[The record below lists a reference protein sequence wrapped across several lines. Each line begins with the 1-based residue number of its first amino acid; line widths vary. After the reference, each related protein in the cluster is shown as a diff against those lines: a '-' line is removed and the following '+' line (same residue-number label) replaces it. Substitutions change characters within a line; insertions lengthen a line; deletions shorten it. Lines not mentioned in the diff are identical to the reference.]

1 MASFETTSRIYT
13 VIDIGVDVFREEHH
27 GRDADDSF
35 GSTATYQ
42 PQLRHKVKRLSSI
55 ESSSLQTTISIANQ
69 QLNMLIRHLR
79 LKGVVPYAKAAHLQ
93 QDLVTKF
100 LAHKA
105 SPTTT
110 SVPKPTIITAQ
121 FSPVYTCGRREVG
134 TVSEEQQTFLKD
146 NGNAE
151 FYEALR
157 GGQTTFHGPGQL
169 VAYPIIDLKTHGL
182 SPRNYVCLLEKTLI
196 KTCARYGIKAM
207 TTENPGVW
215 TTPDDKI
222 SALGVHLRRNITS
235 HGIGLNINTD
245 LKWFSRIVAC
255 GLEGKRTTSFENEGV
270 HGQSVDEVADAFVHQ
285 LAESLEGIDGVQEEL
300 II

>member
-1 MASFETTSRIYT
+1 
-13 VIDIGVDVFREEHH
+13 
-27 GRDADDSF
+27 
-35 GSTATYQ
+35 
-42 PQLRHKVKRLSSI
+42 
-55 ESSSLQTTISIANQ
+55 
-69 QLNMLIRHLR
+69 MLLRHLR
-79 LKGVVPYAKAAHLQ
+79 LQGIVPYAKAEVLQ
-93 QDLVTKF
+93 QDLVKNF

-105 SPTTT
+105 SPTTIPAP
-110 SVPKPTIITAQ
+110 VPTIITAQ

-134 TVSEEQQTFLKD
+134 TVSAEQQTYLKD

-169 VAYPIIDLKTHGL
+169 VAYPIIDLKTHNL

-270 HGQSVDEVADAFVHQ
+270 YGQS
-285 LAESLEGIDGVQEEL
+285 
-300 II
+300 

>member
-1 MASFETTSRIYT
+1 M
-13 VIDIGVDVFREEHH
+13 
-27 GRDADDSF
+27 
-35 GSTATYQ
+35 
-42 PQLRHKVKRLSSI
+42 
-55 ESSSLQTTISIANQ
+55 
-69 QLNMLIRHLR
+69 RHLR
-79 LKGVVPYAKAAHLQ
+79 LQGIVPYAKAEVLQ
-93 QDLVTKF
+93 QDLVRKF

-105 SPTTT
+105 SPAT
-110 SVPKPTIITAQ
+110 VPAPVPTIITAQ

-134 TVSEEQQTFLKD
+134 TVSAEQQTYLKEH
-146 NGNAE
+146 GNAE

-169 VAYPIIDLKTHGL
+169 VAYPIIDLKTHNL

-196 KTCARYGIKAM
+196 KTCARYGINAM

-270 HGQSVDEVADAFVHQ
+270 HGQSVDRVADAFVNQ
-285 LAESLEGIDGVQEEL
+285 LAESLHGIDGIQEEL
-300 II
+300 IA

>member
-1 MASFETTSRIYT
+1 
-13 VIDIGVDVFREEHH
+13 
-27 GRDADDSF
+27 
-35 GSTATYQ
+35 
-42 PQLRHKVKRLSSI
+42 
-55 ESSSLQTTISIANQ
+55 
-69 QLNMLIRHLR
+69 MLIRHIKLP
-79 LKGVVPYAKAAHLQ
+79 GIVPYIKAANLQ

-105 SPTTT
+105 SPASTKA
-110 SVPKPTIITAQ
+110 PIPTIITAE

-134 TVSEEQQTFLKD
+134 TVSEKQQAFLRD
-146 NGNAE
+146 GDNAE

-169 VAYPIIDLKTHGL
+169 VAYPIIDLKKHNL

-196 KTCARYGIKAM
+196 KTCSRYGIKAM
-207 TTENPGVW
+207 TTEHPGVW

-270 HGQSVDEVADAFVHQ
+270 KDQSVPEVADAFVQQ
-285 LAESLEGIDGVQEEL
+285 LADSLEGIDGVELVSEESVM
-300 II
+300 

>member
-1 MASFETTSRIYT
+1 
-13 VIDIGVDVFREEHH
+13 
-27 GRDADDSF
+27 
-35 GSTATYQ
+35 
-42 PQLRHKVKRLSSI
+42 
-55 ESSSLQTTISIANQ
+55 
-69 QLNMLIRHLR
+69 MLIRHIKLP
-79 LKGVVPYAKAAHLQ
+79 GIVPYIKAANLQ

-105 SPTTT
+105 SPATTKA
-110 SVPKPTIITAQ
+110 PIPTIITAE

-134 TVSEEQQTFLKD
+134 TVSEKQQAFLRD
-146 NGNAE
+146 GGNAD

-169 VAYPIIDLKTHGL
+169 VAYPIIDLKKHNL

-196 KTCARYGIKAM
+196 KTCSRYGIKAM
-207 TTENPGVW
+207 TTEHPGVW

-270 HGQSVDEVADAFVHQ
+270 KDQSVPEVADAFVQQ
-285 LAESLEGIDGVQEEL
+285 LADSLEGIDGVELVSEESVM
-300 II
+300 

>member
-1 MASFETTSRIYT
+1 
-13 VIDIGVDVFREEHH
+13 
-27 GRDADDSF
+27 
-35 GSTATYQ
+35 
-42 PQLRHKVKRLSSI
+42 
-55 ESSSLQTTISIANQ
+55 
-69 QLNMLIRHLR
+69 MLIRHIKLP
-79 LKGVVPYAKAAHLQ
+79 GIVPYIKAANLQ

-105 SPTTT
+105 SPATTKA
-110 SVPKPTIITAQ
+110 PIPTIITAE

-134 TVSEEQQTFLKD
+134 TVSEKQQAFLRD
-146 NGNAE
+146 GGNAD

-169 VAYPIIDLKTHGL
+169 VAYPIIDLKKHNL

-196 KTCARYGIKAM
+196 KTCSRYGIKAM
-207 TTENPGVW
+207 TTEHPGVW

-270 HGQSVDEVADAFVHQ
+270 KDQSVPEVADAFVQQ
-285 LAESLEGIDGVQEEL
+285 LADSLEGIDRVELVSEESVM
-300 II
+300 

>member
-1 MASFETTSRIYT
+1 
-13 VIDIGVDVFREEHH
+13 
-27 GRDADDSF
+27 
-35 GSTATYQ
+35 
-42 PQLRHKVKRLSSI
+42 
-55 ESSSLQTTISIANQ
+55 
-69 QLNMLIRHLR
+69 MLIRHIKLP
-79 LKGVVPYAKAAHLQ
+79 GIVPYIKAANLQ

-105 SPTTT
+105 SPATTKA
-110 SVPKPTIITAQ
+110 PIPTIITAE

-134 TVSEEQQTFLKD
+134 TVSEKQQAFLRD
-146 NGNAE
+146 GGNAE

-169 VAYPIIDLKTHGL
+169 VAYPIIDLKKHNL

-196 KTCARYGIKAM
+196 KTCSRYGIKAM
-207 TTENPGVW
+207 TTEHPGVWTTPDDKISALEKTLIKTCSRYGIKAMTTEHPGVW

-270 HGQSVDEVADAFVHQ
+270 KDQSVPEVADAFVQ
-285 LAESLEGIDGVQEEL
+285 RLADSLEGIDGVELVSEESVM
-300 II
+300 

>member
-1 MASFETTSRIYT
+1 
-13 VIDIGVDVFREEHH
+13 
-27 GRDADDSF
+27 
-35 GSTATYQ
+35 
-42 PQLRHKVKRLSSI
+42 
-55 ESSSLQTTISIANQ
+55 
-69 QLNMLIRHLR
+69 MLIRHIKLP
-79 LKGVVPYAKAAHLQ
+79 GIVPYIKAANLQ

-105 SPTTT
+105 SPATTKA
-110 SVPKPTIITAQ
+110 PIPTIITAE

-134 TVSEEQQTFLKD
+134 TVSEKQQAFLRD
-146 NGNAE
+146 GGNAD

-169 VAYPIIDLKTHGL
+169 VAYPIIDLKKHNL

-196 KTCARYGIKAM
+196 KTCSRYGIKAM
-207 TTENPGVW
+207 TTEHPGVW

-270 HGQSVDEVADAFVHQ
+270 KDQSVPEVADAFVQQ
-285 LAESLEGIDGVQEEL
+285 LADSLEGINGVELVSEESVM
-300 II
+300 